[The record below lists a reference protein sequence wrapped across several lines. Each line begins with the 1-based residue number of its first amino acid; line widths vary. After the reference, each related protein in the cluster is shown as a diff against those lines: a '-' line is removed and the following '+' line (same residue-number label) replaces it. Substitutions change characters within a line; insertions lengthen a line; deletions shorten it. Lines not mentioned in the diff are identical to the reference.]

1 MRAVTFSFLIVLI
14 RIFIVVKNCL
24 FLAGSLRNGFG
35 YSLIRAHE
43 CHPLLIHIPTT
54 GLLKSMPALKAGATL
69 ARSLLFL
76 SKGEQVTVET
86 LLFNVRIFA
95 AFLVQSCL
103 EGLR

>member
-1 MRAVTFSFLIVLI
+1 
-14 RIFIVVKNCL
+14 
-24 FLAGSLRNGFG
+24 
-35 YSLIRAHE
+35 
-43 CHPLLIHIPTT
+43 
-54 GLLKSMPALKAGATL
+54 MPALKAGATL